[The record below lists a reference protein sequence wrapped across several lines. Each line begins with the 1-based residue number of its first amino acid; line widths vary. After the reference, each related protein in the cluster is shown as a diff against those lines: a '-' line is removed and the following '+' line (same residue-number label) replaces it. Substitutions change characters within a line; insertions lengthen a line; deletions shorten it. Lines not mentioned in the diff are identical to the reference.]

1 MTRASSARHHRR
13 AMRKAGVAVAVR
25 EVVTSVVFQPSSIN
39 LGYYVSRALESL
51 EREGADLT
59 SRIAI
64 TIGNDHPNF
73 PGQTV
78 VEAKAAAAVTPS
90 RASFDYQADAVDND
104 RDDAGQ

>member
-1 MTRASSARHHRR
+1 MTRASSARQHRR
-13 AMRKAGVAVAVR
+13 AMRRAGVELAVR
-25 EVVTSVVFQPSSIN
+25 EVVQFESRYESATDSIRHHV
-39 LGYYVSRALESL
+39 GVALYRL
-51 EREGADLT
+51 EVEGADMT

-78 VEAKAAAAVTPS
+78 VEAKASRAVAP

>member
-1 MTRASSARHHRR
+1 MTRASSARQHRR

-25 EVVTSVVFQPSSIN
+25 EVVDTGGVTGIAAA
-39 LGYYVSRALESL
+39 VSRSL
-51 EREGADLT
+51 FKLATEGAEMS

-78 VEAKAAAAVTPS
+78 VEAKAAASVTPP